1 MHNIRSTWWM
11 TKTNLFKWTRD
22 LRILLIVVLM
32 ITVIHMH
39 LSGLINFSHNEKL
52 EVHFA
57 ILPFLTESRYGKI
70 IFILPIFILFADAP
84 FIDTNQLFLLMR
96 SNRKQWIISQ
106 VLYIF
111 ITSVV
116 YVAFL
121 GFFSFVFFVP
131 HLEWG
136 NDWGS
141 VIQTLSKT
149 SMGLDMGILVSFP
162 RKVIDYFTPYQAMFF
177 SFLLQSLVITLMGM
191 IILLIN
197 ISTSQRYLGL
207 FTVASLLMLDAL
219 IYSSGPLSWI
229 SPLSWMRLSR
239 ININEGLAQPSF
251 YQILLLLT
259 LLYVCLT
266 YLIVQRARR
275 YEI

>member
-1 MHNIRSTWWM
+1 
-11 TKTNLFKWTRD
+11 
-22 LRILLIVVLM
+22 
-32 ITVIHMH
+32 
-39 LSGLINFSHNEKL
+39 
-52 EVHFA
+52 
-57 ILPFLTESRYGKI
+57 
-70 IFILPIFILFADAP
+70 
-84 FIDTNQLFLLMR
+84 
-96 SNRKQWIISQ
+96 
-106 VLYIF
+106 
-111 ITSVV
+111 
-116 YVAFL
+116 
-121 GFFSFVFFVP
+121 
-131 HLEWG
+131 
-136 NDWGS
+136 
-141 VIQTLSKT
+141 
-149 SMGLDMGILVSFP
+149 MGILVSFP